1 MQKTKRRIQE
11 GIEMYLSMLSGK
23 QKENFLELAYQM
35 AFIDNDFSEKERI
48 MIESYCHEMW
58 IAVPEVIRAGSINEI
73 IESMKS
79 ECTILEKKIIIFEI
93 LGLALVDG
101 NYDETERKVI
111 EEITKIFE
119 IEETFLTESEDLLK
133 KYIDVQNG
141 MNALV
146 LN

>member
-1 MQKTKRRIQE
+1 
-11 GIEMYLSMLSGK
+11 MYLSMLSGK